1 MSYKQQNFRLSL
13 CVKIFVHDGVVILIS
28 HCKAIFRLVFKI
40 LQECNAF
47 YSHRCVDFLVNK
59 RHCNSRF
66 PAPQVVCL
74 VLLRVLIGSL

>member
-1 MSYKQQNFRLSL
+1 MSYKQQNFKLSL

-59 RHCNSRF
+59 RHCHSRF

-74 VLLRVLIGSL
+74 V